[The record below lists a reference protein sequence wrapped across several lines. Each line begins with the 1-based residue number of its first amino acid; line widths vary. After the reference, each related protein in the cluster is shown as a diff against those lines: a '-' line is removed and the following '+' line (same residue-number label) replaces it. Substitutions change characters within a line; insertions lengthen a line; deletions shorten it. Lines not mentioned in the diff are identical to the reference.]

1 MTPFLEKQAQ
11 NEQTIFRMHRAYQ
24 PLTPANNIY
33 LRQRWDQE
41 FYEEHRKKIS
51 LGGYISWKQICK
63 MNIHVVK
70 SCHATCISIRFYSY
84 CHCLLSIMVSNRSLY
99 FRDKTK
105 TVKVFWFFF
114 STAKSVIDNKPP
126 KTYMHL
132 HIKLKKLQVSS
143 ESSPSNFLVY
153 HSAFTW

>member
-51 LGGYISWKQICK
+51 LGGYISWKQITRTA
-63 MNIHVVK
+63 IAFYLLWVQ
-70 SCHATCISIRFYSY
+70 TDLCISEIKQKLWKSF
-84 CHCLLSIMVSNRSLY
+84 
-99 FRDKTK
+99 D
-105 TVKVFWFFF
+105 FF